1 MSSAV
6 PASSDLSTD
15 PGAAPRSCIVIG
27 AGIVGAAIAY
37 ELQKAGTQVT
47 LVDRGEPGRG
57 ASYGNSG
64 ALSSGSVVPLAMP
77 GVLASVPKMLFD
89 PESPLHVPP
98 DYFFTAMP
106 WLLRFVAAARPERVR
121 RIAQSLADL
130 HLGAIDNHLRMADE
144 IGAPELIIRRGHL
157 HMYPDAQALAKDAAG
172 WELRRQHGIP
182 FEQLDRAGILALEPA
197 VGPRYTVAIHMPDQ
211 ATVLN
216 PLRYVTRIVAAF
228 AQRGGMVARDAI
240 SSLSFANGQWQCR
253 GEGRV
258 WTAEQVVIAAG
269 AWSLGLLKSLGLHYP
284 LETQRGYHV
293 TFRGVPAPISRSV
306 VLADRKAFLAPME
319 TGLRIGGTVE
329 FGGLERE
336 PDYARA
342 RLLARFARDTFAGL
356 AGLDPAQ
363 EEVWMGHRPCFPDTL
378 PRVGPAPGHPGLWLA
393 FGHGHL
399 GLTDSVNTARLLA
412 DIMR

>member
-1 MSSAV
+1 MSTPASAV
-6 PASSDLSTD
+6 LPPDPA
-15 PGAAPRSCIVIG
+15 AAPRTCIVIG
-27 AGIVGAAIAY
+27 AGIVGAAIAH
-37 ELQKAGTQVT
+37 ELQKTGAQVT
-47 LVDRGEPGRG
+47 LIDRGEPGQG

-64 ALSSGSVVPLAMP
+64 ALSPGSVAPLAMP
-77 GVLASVPKMLFD
+77 GVLASVPKMLTD
-89 PESPLHVPP
+89 PQSPLHVPP
-98 DYFFTAMP
+98 DYFLTAMP
-106 WLLRFVAAARPERVR
+106 WLLRFVAAARPERVA

-130 HLGAIDNHLRMADE
+130 HAGAIDNHLRLAAE
-144 IGAPELIIRRGHL
+144 IGAPELVIRRGHL

-197 VGPRYTVAIHMPDQ
+197 VGPRYNVAVYLPDHG
-211 ATVLN
+211 TVLN
-216 PLRYVTRIVAAF
+216 PLRYVQRIAAAF
-228 AQRGGMVARDAI
+228 AQRGGVVARDAI
-240 SSLSFANGQWQCR
+240 GALTFRDGQWHCR
-253 GEGRV
+253 GESGV
-258 WTAEQVVIAAG
+258 WSAQQVVIAAG
-269 AWSLGLLKSLGLHYP
+269 AWSLSLLKSLGLHYP

-293 TFRGVPAPISRSV
+293 TFRGVAAPISRSV

-342 RLLARFARDTFAGL
+342 QLLARFARDTFAGL
-356 AGLDPAQ
+356 DQAQ

-378 PRVGPAPGHPGLWLA
+378 PRVGPAPGHAGLWLA

-412 DIMR
+412 DIM